1 MQLRVWALSRTLA
14 PDQKAIAK
22 RAIAVMREGGDGAER
37 EALANAMQALIDLK
51 RDLTERNRGTEPEKE
66 NMRDTKT

>member
-1 MQLRVWALSRTLA
+1 
-14 PDQKAIAK
+14 
-22 RAIAVMREGGDGAER
+22 MREGGDGAER

-51 RDLTERNRGTEPEKE
+51 RHLSESPNRGTEPEKE